1 MLLTVVLVPLMLSA
15 ETKASNSSFPDVV
28 EKAAV
33 VIVVAAAVASLETFA
48 SIEMAVEVAV
58 AKLTPVILA
67 ALTVTDWLAGVKVAP
82 VLVGVTV

>member
-1 MLLTVVLVPLMLSA
+1 
-15 ETKASNSSFPDVV
+15 
-28 EKAAV
+28 
-33 VIVVAAAVASLETFA
+33 VAAAVASLETFA